1 MSDIQLS
8 MSLPLDKDGFL
19 RRECPDC
26 KRQFKW
32 LPTPAA
38 ERASDPVMLAAAES
52 YFCPYCY
59 LPAAPSAWWTSE
71 QLEYAKGIALAEGMG
86 PVLRRF
92 QESFGRMNRPDSLI
106 KITATAPTI
115 SSPEPLHEVDDMV
128 RVDVPCHPN
137 EPLKIDA
144 DWTEE
149 IACLICGIR
158 YPVALVVALEDATGD
173 E

>member
-38 ERASDPVMLAAAES
+38 ESLGPRYVGSGRV

-71 QLEYAKGIALAEGMG
+71 QLEYAK
-86 PVLRRF
+86 VLRLQKVWAGVASIPGVLR
-92 QESFGRMNRPDSLI
+92 RMNRPDSLI